1 MGSRNRDNKV
11 SAVPDS
17 HRLIT
22 YKDSFPFP
30 ITKNGSTQNLRITLR
45 WLFFPV
51 PNPTNS
57 PQPKDF
63 SVKAITFKKR
73 DLLGS

>member
-1 MGSRNRDNKV
+1 MKPANGCSKK
-11 SAVPDS
+11 AAGPDS

-22 YKDSFPFP
+22 YKDSFLYP
-30 ITKNGSTQNLRITLR
+30 ITKNGSTQNVRITLR
-45 WLFFPV
+45 WLFFLV

-57 PQPKDF
+57 PQPRNF
-63 SVKAITFKKR
+63 SVKAAIFSSR